1 MQITHVIRS
10 QEFIAS
16 VPNYL
21 NLYEALMIERPL
33 LATLPY
39 VMGPDGKK
47 KLSKRDDARDIL
59 DYRQAGYIHE
69 ALVSFLATLG
79 WNDGT
84 VQEIYSVDELIAK
97 FQLSRVQRSG
107 ARFDEQRLNWVDGYF
122 IRHLELND
130 LYERSQ
136 AFWPAEAQ
144 TASVDY
150 KRQVLAIVQERLKF
164 LSELPVLTIF
174 FFKDLPVDP
183 SLISSHKLLSKLPA
197 DNIKALLTT
206 SRESLAE
213 SDFSLADL
221 EQRLNKLL
229 DNLDQKPATL
239 FSLIRIATTQAPASP
254 ALADTLAVLGKEKVL
269 HRIDI
274 MLASL

>member
-1 MQITHVIRS
+1 VIRS

-16 VPNYL
+16 VPNFL

-47 KLSKRDDARDIL
+47 KLSKRDNAKDIL
-59 DYRQAGYIHE
+59 DYRQDGYIHE
-69 ALVSFLATLG
+69 AIVSFLATLG

-84 VQEIYSVDELIAK
+84 VQEIYSIEELITK

-122 IRHLELND
+122 IRHLALDD

-136 AFWPAEAQ
+136 TFWPEEAKS
-144 TASVDY
+144 ADKDY
-150 KRQVLAIVQERLKF
+150 KLKVLGTVQERLKF
-164 LSELPVLTIF
+164 LSELPSLTKF
-174 FFKDLPVDP
+174 FFSELPINP
-183 SLISSHKLLSKLPA
+183 SLVSNHKLLSKIPSGKL
-197 DNIKALLTT
+197 KTLLTA
-206 SRESLAE
+206 SRESFE
-213 SDFSLADL
+213 KSDFTLPDL

-229 DNLDQKPATL
+229 ESLGQKPVVL
-239 FSLIRIATTQAPASP
+239 FSLIRIATTQASASP
-254 ALADTLAVLGKEKVL
+254 ALTDTLAVLGKDTVL
-269 HRIDI
+269 HRIDV